1 VCDKGTVTTD
11 VPRVAR
17 KLADRHKFP
26 IIVDAKTVTL
36 YVDTT
41 IDVRKPSWDEAR
53 KGLLLD
59 LLCSRDYFG
68 DDSTAT

>member
-1 VCDKGTVTTD
+1 M
-11 VPRVAR
+11 PRVAR
-17 KLADRHKFP
+17 KLADRHKFS

-53 KGLLLD
+53 KGLF
-59 LLCSRDYFG
+59 FG
-68 DDSTAT
+68 ASTQQEQNLILPIPARNGFL